1 MTYHWLWM
9 VPCLWSSKGKWELL
23 ACAKTAVLLPL
34 KCTLAVKGLDIII
47 QPPPFTSEGLPYLM
61 RRTLS
66 PWEVYIKNTD
76 GKKWIKP
83 M

>member
-61 RRTLS
+61 HFTLLI
-66 PWEVYIKNTD
+66 VGAIYLVD
-76 GKKWIKP
+76 GLIEKP
-83 M
+83 PMT